1 MSGFDVYVF
10 ILCLIVF
17 LLLTAIFT
25 FFTVYFIKV
34 SLKLIRLGAE
44 DEKIKIEYEKTL
56 TVSKR
61 TKALSFLD
69 KVFSVVVCVLII
81 AVFGVSACVNVES
94 AKIVGDVPVVQVVQ
108 SSSMATRYEGNEYLF
123 KNNVTDQIQ
132 TFDLVTI
139 HKLPDEMDLKLYDIV
154 VYEVD
159 DMLVIHRIVGIEE
172 PNAEHSERYFRLQ
185 GDAVHYPDKY
195 PVKYSQMKGIY
206 RGERI
211 PFIGSFVMFMRSPA
225 GYLCILLVLFV
236 LIALPIAE
244 KKILKAKMARLIAIG
259 YLSADGALVS
269 QPLTKE
275 ETDSIKEVLEEKQPI
290 VENETAITSSP
301 QILYTEVPN
310 DNFKPALE
318 EETLV
323 IKEWY
328 ETAGKG
334 KTFREKHDSA
344 SREILNRYNE
354 IVKHLYKIKGLH
366 VWEGKAFE
374 TYKKGRTPIARL
386 AFKGK
391 SLYAHLA
398 LNVKDYENTKYVYTD
413 ASSVKAYKDYPMRV
427 KVSSDRQVKW
437 VNELVSE
444 IAKKNGLYM
453 YAMTRLFSIKGTD
466 KTFEQKLKE
475 MPIEMLLR
483 YELITNY
490 LTSIEGIKA
499 KQSKKNVA
507 YRFGNK
513 AVAKLKIIG
522 KTLNVYLNLQPKK
535 YRKTK
540 YKFIDV
546 SGKKVHASY
555 PMRLKI
561 TSDRQAKW
569 AIELINALVDPTD
582 KGGGV

>member
-1 MSGFDVYVF
+1 
-10 ILCLIVF
+10 
-17 LLLTAIFT
+17 
-25 FFTVYFIKV
+25 V

-56 TVSKR
+56 TLSKR

-69 KVFSVVVCVLII
+69 KVFSLVVCVLIM

-94 AKIVGDVPVVQVVQ
+94 TKIVGDVPVVQVVQ
-108 SSSMATRYEGNEYLF
+108 SSSMATRYEGNEYLY
-123 KNNVTDQIQ
+123 KNNITDQIQ

-172 PNAEHSERYFRLQ
+172 PNDKHSERYFVLQ
-185 GDAVHYPDKY
+185 GDAVHVRDKF
-195 PVKYSQMKGIY
+195 PVTYSQMKGIY

-211 PFIGSFVMFMRSPA
+211 PFIGSFVMFMQSPA

-244 KKILKAKMARLIAIG
+244 KKILNVKIARLIEIG
-259 YLSADGALVS
+259 YLTADGALAS
-269 QPLTKE
+269 QPLTQE
-275 ETDSIKEVLEEKQPI
+275 ETESIKEVLEEKEPI
-290 VENETAITSSP
+290 IDDETALTVSP
-301 QILYTEVPN
+301 QILYTDVSS
-310 DNFKPALE
+310 DKFVQGLE
-318 EETLV
+318 EETFV
-323 IKEWY
+323 KKEWY

-344 SREILNRYNE
+344 SREVLDRYNE

-391 SLYAHLA
+391 SLYVHLA
-398 LNVKDYENTKYVYTD
+398 LDIKEYENSKYVYTD
-413 ASSVKAYKDYPMRV
+413 ASTIKAYKDYPMRV

-444 IAKKNGLYM
+444 LAKKSGLYM
-453 YAMTRLFSIKGTD
+453 YAMTTLFSIKGTD

-475 MPIEMLLR
+475 LSPEMINR
-483 YELITNY
+483 YTLITNY
-490 LTSIEGIKA
+490 LSSIDGVRVKNS
-499 KQSKKNVA
+499 SKHVTYK
-507 YRFGNK
+507 RGSQ

-546 SGKKVHASY
+546 SGKKSHESY
-555 PMRLKI
+555 PMRIKI

-569 AIELINALVDPTD
+569 AIELI
-582 KGGGV
+582 KQI